1 MKRFFAKGLFAV
13 LPLVLTAAVLY
24 LVVGFLYNNVGVPIG
39 EALQWAF
46 IKWELI
52 KFTVAAD
59 GTRVPDE
66 HWIWFLRW
74 GAPVI
79 GFGFALVLT
88 LIAGFFVATF
98 FGRKL
103 YQWFE
108 SILKRVPLIGT
119 IYPYARQFTD
129 FFFGDEKKQDFKTAV
144 AVPFPARGT
153 YSIGFV
159 TSEGMKALNEATQKH
174 LVCVFVP
181 AAPTPF
187 SGFVIYVPRE
197 DLVPLPLSVDE
208 AMRIIISA
216 GVIHPNHQAVGPASG
231 ILAPAHAAIPE
242 DMVKA
247 IVRGPD
253 APKN

>member
-1 MKRFFAKGLFAV
+1 MKRFFSKGLFAV
-13 LPLVLTAAVLY
+13 LPIVLTAAVLY

-39 EALQWAF
+39 ETV
-46 IKWELI
+46 KWLVVRFAGEDARNPSAHWTWL
-52 KFTVAAD
+52 FT
-59 GTRVPDE
+59 
-66 HWIWFLRW
+66 W
-74 GAPVI
+74 GAPVL
-79 GFGFALVLT
+79 GFCGAIVLT

-108 SILKRVPLIGT
+108 AILKRVPLIGT

-144 AVPFPARGT
+144 AVPFPMKGV

-159 TSEGMKALNEATQKH
+159 TSEGMKALNESTQKH

-187 SGFVIYVPRE
+187 SGFVLYVPRE
-197 DLVPLPLSVDE
+197 DLIPLPLSVDE

-216 GVIHPNHQAVGPASG
+216 GVIHPSHQAIGPTSS
-231 ILAPAHAAIPE
+231 LLTPPHAAIPE
-242 DMVKA
+242 EMVKA
-247 IVRGPD
+247 MARGPE
-253 APKN
+253 APKP

>member
-1 MKRFFAKGLFAV
+1 MRRFFAKGLFAV
-13 LPLVLTAAVLY
+13 LPIVLTTAVLY
-24 LVVGFLYNNVGVPIG
+24 LVVGFLYNNIGVPIG
-39 EALQWAF
+39 EA
-46 IKWELI
+46 IKWAVVRFAGEDPRAPSL
-52 KFTVAAD
+52 
-59 GTRVPDE
+59 
-66 HWIWFLRW
+66 HWAWLFKW
-74 GAPVI
+74 GAPVL
-79 GFGFALVLT
+79 GFCVAIVLT
-88 LIAGFFVATF
+88 FSAGFFVATF

-129 FFFGDEKKQDFKTAV
+129 FFFGDEKKKDFKTAV

-216 GVIHPNHQAVGPASG
+216 GVIHPNHQAVGPGSE
-231 ILAPAHAAIPE
+231 IMAPAHAAIPE
-242 DMVKA
+242 EMVKGLT
-247 IVRGPD
+247 RGTD
-253 APKN
+253 APKA

>member
-1 MKRFFAKGLFAV
+1 MRRFFAKGLFAV
-13 LPLVLTAAVLY
+13 LPIVLTAAVLY
-24 LVVGFLYNNVGVPIG
+24 LVIGFLYNNVGVPIG
-39 EALQWAF
+39 ETV
-46 IKWELI
+46 KW
-52 KFTVAAD
+52 TVSRFAGEDPRA
-59 GTRVPDE
+59 PSE
-66 HWIWFLRW
+66 HWGWLFRW

-79 GFGFALVLT
+79 GFCVAIVLT

-108 SILKRVPLIGT
+108 AILKRVPLIGT
-119 IYPYARQFTD
+119 IYPSARQFTD
-129 FFFGDEKKQDFKTAV
+129 FFFGDEKKKDFKTAV
-144 AVPFPARGT
+144 AVPFPMRGT

-197 DLVPLPLSVDE
+197 ELVPLPVSVDE

-216 GVIHPNHQAVGPASG
+216 GVIHPSHQLVGPATQIMG
-231 ILAPAHAAIPE
+231 PTHAAIPE
-242 DMVKA
+242 ELAKA
-247 IVRGPD
+247 LSRGPD
-253 APKN
+253 APKS

>member
-1 MKRFFAKGLFAV
+1 MKKFFAKGLFAV
-13 LPLVLTAAVLY
+13 LPIVLTAAVLY

-39 EALQWAF
+39 EA
-46 IKWELI
+46 IKWGVVRLAGENPQSP
-52 KFTVAAD
+52 A
-59 GTRVPDE
+59 P
-66 HWIWFLRW
+66 HWAWLFQW
-74 GAPVI
+74 GAPVL
-79 GFGFALVLT
+79 GFFAAIVLT

-108 SILKRVPLIGT
+108 ALLKRVPLVGT
-119 IYPYARQFTD
+119 VYPYARQFTD
-129 FFFGDEKKQDFKTAV
+129 FFFGDEKKKDFKTAV
-144 AVPFPARGT
+144 AVPFPTKGI

-159 TSEGMKALNEATQKH
+159 TAEGMKALNQATQKH

-187 SGFVIYVPRE
+187 SGFVLYVPRE

-216 GVIHPNHQAVGPASG
+216 GVIHPNHQSVGPASG
-231 ILAPAHAAIPE
+231 LFPAVHPGPAIPE
-242 DMVKA
+242 EMVKA
-247 IVRGPD
+247 IAREPE
-253 APKN
+253 KK

>member
-1 MKRFFAKGLFAV
+1 MRRFFAKGLFAV
-13 LPLVLTAAVLY
+13 LPIVVTAAVLY

-39 EALQWAF
+39 EVLKWAF
-46 IKWELI
+46 VEWGLI
-52 KFTVAAD
+52 RLIVGPEGKT
-59 GTRVPDE
+59 VPDE
-66 HWIWFLRW
+66 HWTWFLTW

-79 GFGFALVLT
+79 GFCVAIVLT

-108 SILKRVPLIGT
+108 AILKRVPLIGT

-144 AVPFPARGT
+144 AVPFPMRGT

-159 TSEGMKALNEATQKH
+159 TSEGMKSLNEATQKH

-197 DLVPLPLSVDE
+197 DLIPLPLSVDE

-216 GVIHPNHQAVGPASG
+216 GVIHPIHQAVTPAV
-231 ILAPAHAAIPE
+231 PAIPE

-247 IVRGPD
+247 LARGPET
-253 APKN
+253 PKS

>member
-1 MKRFFAKGLFAV
+1 VGRRPARGREPPVAHSPLAWLF
-13 LPLVLTAAVLY
+13 
-24 LVVGFLYNNVGVPIG
+24 
-39 EALQWAF
+39 Q
-46 IKWELI
+46 
-52 KFTVAAD
+52 
-59 GTRVPDE
+59 
-66 HWIWFLRW
+66 W
-74 GAPVI
+74 GAPVL
-79 GFGFALVLT
+79 GFFAAIVLT

-108 SILKRVPLIGT
+108 GLLKRVPLIGT

-129 FFFGDEKKQDFKTAV
+129 FFFGDEKKKKDFKTAV
-144 AVPFPARGT
+144 AVPFPTKGV

-159 TSEGMKALNEATQKH
+159 TAEGMKALNQATQKH

-187 SGFVIYVPRE
+187 SGFVLYVPRE
-197 DLVPLPLSVDE
+197 DLIPLPLSVDE

-231 ILAPAHAAIPE
+231 IFPAPHSAIPE
-242 DMVKA
+242 EMAKA
-247 IVRGPD
+247 LVRAPD
-253 APKN
+253 EPKA

>member
-13 LPLVLTAAVLY
+13 LPIVVTAAVLY

-39 EALQWAF
+39 EVVKWGVVRFAGEDAQAPSDHWAWLF
-46 IKWELI
+46 
-52 KFTVAAD
+52 
-59 GTRVPDE
+59 
-66 HWIWFLRW
+66 RW

-79 GFGFALVLT
+79 GFCAAIVLT

-144 AVPFPARGT
+144 AVPFPMRGT

-159 TSEGMKALNEATQKH
+159 TSEGMKSLNEATQKQ

-187 SGFVIYVPRE
+187 SGFVVYVPRE
-197 DLVPLPLSVDE
+197 DLIPLPLSVDE

-216 GVIHPNHQAVGPASG
+216 GVIHPIHQAVSPA
-231 ILAPAHAAIPE
+231 APAIPE
-242 DMVKA
+242 QMAKA
-247 IVRGPD
+247 LARGPET
-253 APKN
+253 PKT

>member
-1 MKRFFAKGLFAV
+1 V
-13 LPLVLTAAVLY
+13 LGGYDPARYRSERLY
-24 LVVGFLYNNVGVPIG
+24 
-39 EALQWAF
+39 A
-46 IKWELI
+46 
-52 KFTVAAD
+52 TAAD
-59 GTRVPDE
+59 GTRVPED
-66 HWIWFLRW
+66 HWVWFLTW

-79 GFGFALVLT
+79 GFGFAIVLT

-144 AVPFPARGT
+144 AVPFPSKGT

-159 TSEGMKALNEATQKH
+159 TSEGMKALNETTQKH

-187 SGFVIYVPRE
+187 SGFVLYVPRE
-197 DLVPLPLSVDE
+197 DLIPLPLSVDE

-216 GVIHPNHQAVGPASG
+216 GVIHPSHQAVGPATAIMGPTHSVVPEE
-231 ILAPAHAAIPE
+231 LA
-242 DMVKA
+242 KA
-247 IVRGPD
+247 LTRGTNE
-253 APKN
+253 PKV

>member
-1 MKRFFAKGLFAV
+1 MKKFFSKGLFAV
-13 LPLVLTAAVLY
+13 LPIVLTTAVLY

-39 EALQWAF
+39 EAVKWLVVRFAGEDPRQPSDHWAWLF
-46 IKWELI
+46 
-52 KFTVAAD
+52 
-59 GTRVPDE
+59 
-66 HWIWFLRW
+66 RW
-74 GAPVI
+74 GAPVL
-79 GFGFALVLT
+79 GFCAAIVLT
-88 LIAGFFVATF
+88 FIAGTFVATF

-108 SILKRVPLIGT
+108 AILKRVPLIGT

-144 AVPFPARGT
+144 AVPFPMKGV

-159 TSEGMKALNEATQKH
+159 TSEGMKALNDSVQKH

-187 SGFVIYVPRE
+187 SGFVLYVPRE
-197 DLVPLPLSVDE
+197 DLIPLPLSVDE

-216 GVIHPNHQAVGPASG
+216 GVIHPSHQAVGPTSNLL
-231 ILAPAHAAIPE
+231 IPPHAAIPE
-242 DMVKA
+242 EMAKGMAKD
-247 IVRGPD
+247 RNP
-253 APKN
+253 

>member
-1 MKRFFAKGLFAV
+1 MKRFFTKGLFAV
-13 LPLVLTAAVLY
+13 LPIVLTAAVLY

-39 EALQWAF
+39 EA
-46 IKWELI
+46 IKWLVIRFAGEDPRAPHPPWAWL
-52 KFTVAAD
+52 FS
-59 GTRVPDE
+59 
-66 HWIWFLRW
+66 W
-74 GAPVI
+74 GAPVL
-79 GFGFALVLT
+79 GFCVAIVLT
-88 LIAGFFVATF
+88 FIAGFFVATF

-108 SILKRVPLIGT
+108 SGLKRVPLIGT

-144 AVPFPARGT
+144 AVPFPSRGT

-187 SGFVIYVPRE
+187 SGFVLYVPRE
-197 DLVPLPLSVDE
+197 DLLPLPLSVDE

-216 GVIHPNHQAVGPASG
+216 GVIHPSHQAVGPATG
-231 ILAPAHAAIPE
+231 MMGGPHPAIPE
-242 DMVKA
+242 EMVKA
-247 IVRGPD
+247 LARGSD
-253 APKN
+253 APKS